1 MVSKGAP
8 LTPGQRKAE
17 CMAFAIVRT
26 AKLKS
31 AGNIGGLNAHM
42 MRTMD
47 VPNADPDLARYNSR
61 PIGSTDLNAD
71 VQARLQEAGITKTR
85 KGAVLAVEHLMTA
98 SPEHFGSYVKLNEQ
112 GEKRLWLH
120 TDRWKAFEK
129 ASIEW
134 LQERYGKEN
143 LVNVTVHKDETTP
156 HLHAV
161 IVPID
166 SKGKLNCRDFLG
178 GRDKL
183 RDLQTS
189 FAQQVKPQGL
199 ERGIEGSKAQHQEVK
214 HFYGEVKQ
222 FSQVPSLSLDF
233 EAARV
238 EVKAPEKGRLGIGY
252 KEDPAQLAQQE
263 SERINQLLREL
274 VQENENKAKIK
285 LQKLYETA
293 QAGKVAQE
301 SKRTLEGKISALN
314 KKLET
319 LSNAHLTAGAL
330 LKAIAEGVIKPQDL
344 KQAMEQ
350 VPSPDNTHQVQIR
363 AALQEAGI
371 AIKQPE
377 IKQEQQRKRGGMRL

>member
-8 LTPGQRKAE
+8 LTAGQRKE
-17 CMAFAIVRT
+17 KRMAFAIVRT

-42 MRTMD
+42 TRTME

-71 VQARLQEAGITKTR
+71 VQARLLEAGITKTR

-98 SPEHFGSYVKLNEQ
+98 SPEHFNSQVKMSES
-112 GEKRLWLH
+112 GEKQLWMN
-120 TDRWKAFEK
+120 TDRWEAFEK

-134 LQERYGKEN
+134 LQERYGEKN
-143 LVNVTVHKDETTP
+143 LVNVTVHKDETSP

-189 FAQQVKPQGL
+189 FAEKVKPQGL
-199 ERGIEGSKAQHQEVK
+199 ERGIEGSKAQHQAVK

-222 FSQVPSLSLDF
+222 FSQVPSLNLEF
-233 EAARV
+233 EASRI
-238 EVKAPEKGRLGIGY
+238 EVKAPEKAILGLGY
-252 KEDPAQLAQQE
+252 KQDPAQLALQE

-285 LQKLYETA
+285 LKQLYEAA

-301 SKRTLEGKISALN
+301 AKRVLEAKITTLNNKLEALSKAQKNAGVLFKAISEGK
-314 KKLET
+314 
-319 LSNAHLTAGAL
+319 
-330 LKAIAEGVIKPQDL
+330 VKPQEL
-344 KQAMEQ
+344 KQAIEQ
-350 VPSPDNTHQVQIR
+350 VPGAEDKNQVLIR
-363 AALQEAGI
+363 RILQEAGI
-371 AIKQPE
+371 AVKQPE
-377 IKQEQQRKRGGMRL
+377 TKQEQQRKRGGIGM

>member
-1 MVSKGAP
+1 
-8 LTPGQRKAE
+8 
-17 CMAFAIVRT
+17 MAFAIVRT

-31 AGNIGGLNAHM
+31 AGNIGGLNSHM
-42 MRTMD
+42 TRTMD
-47 VPNADPDLARYNSR
+47 VPNADPDLVRYNSR

-71 VQARLQEAGITKTR
+71 VQARLREAGITKTR

-98 SPEHFGSYVKLNEQ
+98 SPEHFGSHVKLNEQ
-112 GEKRLWLH
+112 GDKWLWLH
-120 TDRWKAFEK
+120 TERWKAFEK

-134 LQERYGKEN
+134 LQERYGEKN

-178 GRDKL
+178 GREKL

-189 FAQQVKPQGL
+189 FAEKVKPQGL

-222 FSQVPSLSLDF
+222 FSQVPSLSLEF
-233 EAARV
+233 EASQI
-238 EVKAPEKGRLGIGY
+238 EVKAPEKTMLGLGY
-252 KEDPAQLAQQE
+252 KQDPAQLAQQE

-274 VQENENKAKIK
+274 VQENEKKAKIK
-285 LQKLYETA
+285 LQKLYEAA

-301 SKRTLEGKISALN
+301 GKRVLEGKIMALN
-314 KKLET
+314 KKLEA
-319 LSNAHLTAGAL
+319 LSNAHLTAGAI
-330 LKAIAEGVIKPQDL
+330 LKAIAAGVIKPQDL
-344 KQAMEQ
+344 KLALEQ

-371 AIKQPE
+371 SIKQPE
-377 IKQEQQRKRGGMRL
+377 VKKEQQRQRRGRIM

>member
-1 MVSKGAP
+1 MVSKGKP
-8 LTPGQRKAE
+8 LTPGQRKTKR
-17 CMAFAIVRT
+17 MAFAIVRT

-42 MRTMD
+42 TRTMD

-98 SPEHFGSYVKLNEQ
+98 SPEHFDSKVKLDAQ
-112 GEKRLWLH
+112 GKKQLWLQV
-120 TDRWKAFEK
+120 DRWQAFEK

-189 FAQQVKPQGL
+189 FAQKVKPQGL

-285 LQKLYETA
+285 LQKLYQAA

-301 SKRTLEGKISALN
+301 GKRTLEGKIMALN

-319 LSNAHLTAGAL
+319 LSNAHLTADAI
-330 LKAIAEGVIKPQDL
+330 LKAIAAGVIKPQDL
-344 KQAMEQ
+344 KQALEQ

-371 AIKQPE
+371 SIKQPE
-377 IKQEQQRKRGGMRL
+377 VKQEQQHKRGGMRM

>member
-1 MVSKGAP
+1 
-8 LTPGQRKAE
+8 
-17 CMAFAIVRT
+17 MAFAIVRT

-42 MRTMD
+42 TRTMD

-71 VQARLQEAGITKTR
+71 VQARLLEAGITKTR

-98 SPEHFGSYVKLNEQ
+98 SPEHFDSHVKLTDS
-112 GEKRLWLH
+112 GEKQLWMH
-120 TDRWKAFEK
+120 GDRWQAFEK

-143 LVNVTVHKDETTP
+143 LVNVTVHKDETSP

-189 FAQQVKPQGL
+189 FAQKVKPQGL
-199 ERGIEGSKAQHQEVK
+199 ERGIEGSKAQHQAVK

-222 FSQVPSLSLDF
+222 FSQVPSLNLEF
-233 EAARV
+233 EASRI
-238 EVKAPEKGRLGIGY
+238 EVQAPEKAILGLGY
-252 KEDPAQLAQQE
+252 KQDPAQLAQQE
-263 SERINQLLREL
+263 SERINQLLREQ

-285 LQKLYETA
+285 LKQLYEAA

-301 SKRTLEGKISALN
+301 AKRLLEAKIATLNNKLVALSKAQKNAGVLFKAISEGK
-314 KKLET
+314 
-319 LSNAHLTAGAL
+319 
-330 LKAIAEGVIKPQDL
+330 VKPQEL
-344 KQAMEQ
+344 KEAIEQ
-350 VPSPDNTHQVQIR
+350 VPGADNKNQILIR
-363 AALQEAGI
+363 KILQEVGI
-371 AIKQPE
+371 EVKQPE
-377 IKQEQQRKRGGMRL
+377 IKQEQQRRRGGLSM

>member
-1 MVSKGAP
+1 
-8 LTPGQRKAE
+8 
-17 CMAFAIVRT
+17 MAFAIVRT

-42 MRTMD
+42 TRTMD
-47 VPNADPDLARYNSR
+47 VPNADPDLAKYNSR

-71 VQARLQEAGITKTR
+71 VQARLLEAGITKTR

-98 SPEHFGSYVKLNEQ
+98 SPEHFDSKVKLTDS
-112 GEKRLWLH
+112 GEKQLWMH
-120 TDRWKAFEK
+120 GDRWQAFEK

-143 LVNVTVHKDETTP
+143 LVNVTVHKDETSP

-189 FAQQVKPQGL
+189 FAEKVKPQGL
-199 ERGIEGSKAQHQEVK
+199 ERGIEGSKAQHQAVK

-222 FSQVPSLSLDF
+222 FSQVPSLNLDF
-233 EAARV
+233 ESGHIQV
-238 EVKAPEKGRLGIGY
+238 QAPEKGMLGLGY
-252 KEDPAQLAQQE
+252 KQDPAQLAQQE
-263 SERINQLLREL
+263 SERINQVLREL

-285 LQKLYETA
+285 LKRLYQAA

-301 SKRTLEGKISALN
+301 AKRVLEGKISALN
-314 KKLET
+314 SKLVA
-319 LSNAHLTAGAL
+319 LSKAQKNAGVLF
-330 LKAIAEGVIKPQDL
+330 KAVAEGKVKPEAL
-344 KQAMEQ
+344 KQAIEQ
-350 VPSPDNTHQVQIR
+350 VPGPEDKNQVLIR
-363 AALQEAGI
+363 RILQEVGI
-371 AIKQPE
+371 AVEQPE
-377 IKQEQQRKRGGMRL
+377 IKPQQQRKRGGLRM

>member
-1 MVSKGAP
+1 
-8 LTPGQRKAE
+8 
-17 CMAFAIVRT
+17 MAFAIVRT

-42 MRTMD
+42 TRTMD

-61 PIGSTDLNAD
+61 PIGSADLNAD

-98 SPEHFGSYVKLNEQ
+98 SPEHFGSHVKVNEL
-112 GEKRLWLH
+112 GEKQLWLH
-120 TDRWKAFEK
+120 TDRWQAFEK

-166 SKGKLNCRDFLG
+166 SKDKLNCRDFLG
-178 GRDKL
+178 GREKL

-189 FAQQVKPQGL
+189 FAQKVKPQGL

-222 FSQVPSLSLDF
+222 FSQVPSLNLEF
-233 EAARV
+233 EASRV
-238 EVKAPEKGRLGIGY
+238 EVKAPEKGMLGIGY

-285 LQKLYETA
+285 LQKLYQAA

-301 SKRTLEGKISALN
+301 GKRTLEGKITALN
-314 KKLET
+314 KKLDV
-319 LSNAHLTAGAL
+319 LRNAHLTADAL
-330 LKAIAEGVIKPQDL
+330 LKAIAAGVIKPQEL

-363 AALQEAGI
+363 AALKEAGI
-371 AIKQPE
+371 TIKQPE
-377 IKQEQQRKRGGMRL
+377 IKQSQQRKRGGMGM

>member
-1 MVSKGAP
+1 
-8 LTPGQRKAE
+8 
-17 CMAFAIVRT
+17 MAFAIVRT

-42 MRTMD
+42 TRTMD

-71 VQARLQEAGITKTR
+71 VQGRLLEAGITKTR

-98 SPEHFGSYVKLNEQ
+98 SPEHFGSHVKLNQQ
-112 GEKRLWLH
+112 GEKQLWMH
-120 TDRWKAFEK
+120 PDRWQAFEK

-143 LVNVTVHKDETTP
+143 LVNVTVHKDETSP

-189 FAQQVKPQGL
+189 FAEKVKPQGL
-199 ERGIEGSKAQHQEVK
+199 ERGIEGSKAQHQAVK

-222 FSQVPSLSLDF
+222 FSQVPSLNLEF
-233 EAARV
+233 EAGHI
-238 EVKAPEKGRLGIGY
+238 EVQAPEKGMLGLGY
-252 KEDPAQLAQQE
+252 KQDPAQLAQQE
-263 SERINQLLREL
+263 SERINQFLREL

-285 LQKLYETA
+285 LQKLYQAA

-301 SKRTLEGKISALN
+301 SKRVLEGKIAALN
-314 KKLET
+314 KKIET
-319 LSNAHLTAGAL
+319 LSNARITADAII
-330 LKAIAEGVIKPQDL
+330 KAIAAGIINPQEL
-344 KQAMEQ
+344 KQALEQ
-350 VPSPDNTHQVQIR
+350 VTSPDNTHQVQIR

-371 AIKQPE
+371 SVKQPE
-377 IKQEQQRKRGGMRL
+377 VKQEQQRQRGGRRM

>member
-8 LTPGQRKAE
+8 LTPGQRKEE

-42 MRTMD
+42 TRTMD
-47 VPNADPDLARYNSR
+47 VPNADADLAQYNSR

-71 VQARLQEAGITKTR
+71 VQARLLEAGITKTR

-98 SPEHFGSYVKLNEQ
+98 SPEHFNSQVKMSES
-112 GEKRLWLH
+112 GEKQLWMN
-120 TDRWKAFEK
+120 TDRWQAFEK

-134 LQERYGKEN
+134 LQERYGEKN
-143 LVNVTVHKDETTP
+143 LVNVTVHKDETSP

-166 SKGKLNCRDFLG
+166 SKDKLNCRDFLG

-189 FAQQVKPQGL
+189 FAEKVKPQGL
-199 ERGIEGSKAQHQEVK
+199 ERGIEGSKAQHQAVK
-214 HFYGEVKQ
+214 YFYGEVKQ
-222 FSQVPSLSLDF
+222 FSQVPSLNLEFQAS
-233 EAARV
+233 RI
-238 EVKAPEKGRLGIGY
+238 EVKAPEKAILGLGY
-252 KEDPAQLAQQE
+252 KQDPGQLAQQE

-285 LQKLYETA
+285 LQKLYQAA

-301 SKRTLEGKISALN
+301 TKRTLEGKISTLN
-314 KKLET
+314 KKLEA
-319 LSNAHLTAGAL
+319 LSNAHITAGAL
-330 LKAIAEGVIKPQDL
+330 FKAIAQGIIKPQDL
-344 KQAMEQ
+344 KQAMEK

-371 AIKQPE
+371 SIKQPE
-377 IKQEQQRKRGGMRL
+377 VKQEQQRKRGGMRM